1 MGILLTIENTVL
13 HAQQKK
19 RQKIPFFDQTK
30 HKTKQKINFGL
41 VFLHDKLGLPSFS
54 KEQKS

>member
-30 HKTKQKINFGL
+30 HKNKQKNQL

-54 KEQKS
+54 KEQKT